1 LGLLRG
7 LGAMTVKII
16 DGNNWIRVKMEESLG
31 GASIANLWYE
41 TVTDTTSRQIFVFD
55 GYNSR
60 AKRRAIYPEYKAKR
74 KPADQ
79 SFFDGLNFFKE
90 LLIDAPRT
98 VNMIEIPEYEAD
110 DVIANLAVFYSEM
123 SQIPGTRPTDING
136 DVVIISTDKDLT
148 QLRVLPNV
156 TTLAEPKVDPKW
168 VLLYKMFVGDSSD
181 NIKGVAGFG
190 DVSWE
195 KTSRYWKDYMSVLFW
210 NLWEADNNSD
220 GDSDWTEQVVAACA
234 DEGMS
239 DKMLD
244 KIWNTDFKMLYRLIS
259 FYKIPQREITK
270 NMRRGSGD
278 TNLATDKLNQFDL

>member
-1 LGLLRG
+1 
-7 LGAMTVKII
+7 MKII

-31 GASIANLWYE
+31 GASISNLWYE
-41 TVTDTTSRQIFVFD
+41 SLADSDPQIFVFD
-55 GYNSR
+55 GFNSR

-90 LLIDAPRT
+90 LLVNAPSYISH
-98 VNMIEIPEYEAD
+98 IEIPEYEAD
-110 DVIANLAVFYSEM
+110 DVIANLAVLYSTM
-123 SQIPGTRPTDING
+123 NG
-136 DVVIISTDKDLT
+136 GDNQPISIISTDKDLT

-156 TTLAEPKVDPKW
+156 TTLAEPKVEPKW

-210 NLWEADNNSD
+210 NLWKTDNNSD

-244 KIWNTDFKMLYRLIS
+244 KIWNTDFKTLYRLIS
-259 FYKIPQREITK
+259 FYRIEPSLLVQHLHRGDNRTDLAIEKLTK
-270 NMRRGSGD
+270 YEWSV
-278 TNLATDKLNQFDL
+278 